1 MKTQSNYP
9 RMHVSFY
16 VKDIEKTVD
25 FYSRFF
31 GKEAEKI
38 KTDYAKFILEKP
50 ALIISFVQSPGRVNS
65 HFGHLG
71 IQVES
76 QQELEQKLAM
86 AQEKGLAIKEEMG
99 TNCCYAQQDK
109 FWVSDPDG
117 LQWEVYYF
125 HKDVEFNDPRYSD
138 ASPSETNCCVS
149 PSDEKERINI
159 VEVNNEAEA
168 NANACTPGSGCC

>member
-1 MKTQSNYP
+1 MKKQSNFP

-31 GKEAEKI
+31 GKEADKV
-38 KTDYAKFILEKP
+38 KSDYAKFILEQP
-50 ALIISFVQSPGRVNS
+50 ALIISFVQNSEKVNPR
-65 HFGHLG
+65 FGHLG

-76 QQELEQKLAM
+76 LQDLEQKLATVK
-86 AQEKGLAIKEEMG
+86 EKGLTIKEEMG
-99 TNCCYAQQDK
+99 TNCCYANQDK

-117 LQWEVYYF
+117 VQWEVYYF

-138 ASPSETNCCVS
+138 ASQSETNCGVP
-149 PSDEKERINI
+149 PSNEKQKIKL
-159 VEVNNEAEA
+159 VEVHQKVE
-168 NANACTPGSGCC
+168 ANACTPGSGCC